1 MQTVCYDVS
10 VSTEKETDADMMSD
24 GRAQSER
31 DLVSHKL
38 ELVMKIEQNREWIMQ
53 LREPSAKTRDYFD
66 HLGFSCY
73 QTTRIKRAHNDLTM
87 SAISYHRLH
96 C

>member
-38 ELVMKIEQNREWIMQ
+38 ELVMKIVVFFT
-53 LREPSAKTRDYFD
+53 S
-66 HLGFSCY
+66 Y
-73 QTTRIKRAHNDLTM
+73 QPLVTSMAERKL
-87 SAISYHRLH
+87 
-96 C
+96 